1 MLIIPAV
8 GKLVLKRLSGILS
21 DWNYSILYL
30 LFRCSFYF
38 YSLNR
43 AKYLSIPQKIHEEQ
57 EAHQTW
63 IYVSRKACLWPRK
76 KHNKKHLLTFSSLW
90 QQFKQQLNYSFFF
103 LPRENR
109 LFFFFCYYKTM
120 IFHIFHVKKLV
131 FLFSST
137 NEKTKGIGRKI
148 AVSLLQHRNCHN

>member
-8 GKLVLKRLSGILS
+8 GKLVLKTLSGILS

-109 LFFFFCYYKTM
+109 LFFFF
-120 IFHIFHVKKLV
+120 L
-131 FLFSST
+131 
-137 NEKTKGIGRKI
+137 
-148 AVSLLQHRNCHN
+148 LLQNNDFSYFSCEEIGVSFQLY

>member
-109 LFFFFCYYKTM
+109 LFFFF
-120 IFHIFHVKKLV
+120 L
-131 FLFSST
+131 
-137 NEKTKGIGRKI
+137 
-148 AVSLLQHRNCHN
+148 LLQNNDFSYFSCEEIGVSFQLY